1 MRALVIINP
10 SSGQKIIQKNA
21 EIIVK
26 KLLSDSTLSHAD
38 IIKTQKQNDAYN
50 AALNLKDDDCDLVIA
65 VGGDGT
71 INEVINGLM
80 DGQHSAAL
88 AILPAGT
95 TNNYANYMAI
105 PHEVDKFC
113 RMIRQNHTISID
125 IGKAG
130 NQYFIND
137 ASAGLFTEIPYSVSS
152 EAKTV
157 MGQMAYYV
165 EAIKKLTS
173 SAVPNTFPVSL
184 HVDGHTIEDDIL
196 LFLISNSPSSGGFD
210 KALPKANVYDGLLDL
225 LIIHKQKLKDLVPLF
240 FQLSNGNHIGNPNI
254 TYIQTKQIII
264 GSMSDESV
272 YLDLDGEKGPA
283 LPTTVQVIP
292 HAVKLVVPEGK
303 GGGDW

>member
-1 MRALVIINP
+1 MRALFIINP

-50 AALNLKDDDCDLVIA
+50 AALDLNDDDCDLVIA

-71 INEVINGLM
+71 VNEVVNGLM

-95 TNNYANYMAI
+95 INNYANFMGI
-105 PHEVDKFC
+105 PHEAERFC
-113 RMIRQNHTISID
+113 RMIRQYHIMDID

-130 NQYFIND
+130 SQYFIND

-173 SAVPNTFPVSL
+173 SAVPNTFPVSIN
-184 HVDGHTIEDDIL
+184 VDGYTIKDDIL
-196 LFLISNSPSSGGFD
+196 LFLISNSPISGGFD
-210 KALPKANVYDGLLDL
+210 KALPKANVSDGLLDV
-225 LIIHKQKLKDLVPLF
+225 LIIHKQKLKDMVPLF
-240 FQLSNGNHIGNPNI
+240 FQMSSGTHIDNPKI
-254 TYIQTKQIII
+254 TYIQAGEITIESP
-264 GSMSDESV
+264 GDEPV
-272 YLDLDGEKGPA
+272 FLDLDGEKGPA
-283 LPTTVQVIP
+283 LPTKVEVIP
-292 HAVKLVVPEGK
+292 HAIKLVIPGCNK
-303 GGGDW
+303 NTD